1 MDLDKIY
8 QALREKEHKT
18 CFESFNQFEKEF
30 IEIMIL
36 WYEVG
41 NGGIIQYYINTKNNF
56 GIISQLLERIGALK
70 LSKLMTEIN
79 ETIIN
84 KLQKLSKDE
93 IEKYLNSIDEQYVDY
108 CNEFDNLLN
117 EQDEEDIEELLI
129 KYVKDHK
136 DSFTV

>member
-41 NGGIIQYYINTKNNF
+41 NGGIIQYYINTK
-56 GIISQLLERIGALK
+56 
-70 LSKLMTEIN
+70 T
-79 ETIIN
+79 
-84 KLQKLSKDE
+84 
-93 IEKYLNSIDEQYVDY
+93 
-108 CNEFDNLLN
+108 
-117 EQDEEDIEELLI
+117 
-129 KYVKDHK
+129 
-136 DSFTV
+136 